1 MIYCLTG
8 ELIFLDAL
16 NYTAVIDCAGVGY
29 KVTVTANTLTKL
41 SPLTDKEVRVYTH
54 MQISEANGVELF
66 GFFDTD
72 ELEAFKLLIT
82 VSGIGP
88 KGAVAVLSA
97 MDPMQLSLAI
107 AAEDSRAISRAQG
120 IGAKTAARIVL
131 ELKDKFAKVFPVPT
145 SGDGLLPAKEKA
157 QSSPRSATKLS
168 DARDALTVLGFSR
181 AEATSALRNISTDLP
196 LEDMIKEALAALMK

>member
-145 SGDGLLPAKEKA
+145 SGDGLLPAKEKV

>member
-8 ELIFLDAL
+8 ELIMLDAL

-29 KVTVTANTLTKL
+29 KTTITSNTLSAL
-41 SPLTDKEVRVYTH
+41 SQLSGKEVRIYTH
-54 MQISEANGVELF
+54 MQVSENSVELY

-88 KGAVAVLSA
+88 KGAMAVLSA
-97 MDPMQLSLAI
+97 MKPYELSLAI
-107 AAEDSRAISRAQG
+107 ASEDSKTISRAQG
-120 IGAKTAARIVL
+120 VGAKTAARIVL
-131 ELKDKFAKVFPVPT
+131 ELKDKFTKAFPVPGAGET
-145 SGDGLLPAKEKA
+145 VKTVSRTPVSRGEA
-157 QSSPRSATKLS
+157 SKLS

-181 AEATSALRNISTDLP
+181 TEATNALKNADTSKP
-196 LEDMIKEALAALMK
+196 LEDIVKDALASLMK

>member
-16 NYTAVIDCAGVGY
+16 NYSAVIDCAGVGY

-41 SPLTDKEVRVYTH
+41 SPLTDKEVRVFTH
-54 MQISEANGVELF
+54 MQVSEANGVELF

-88 KGAVAVLSA
+88 KGAMAVLSA

-107 AAEDSRAISRAQG
+107 SAEDSRAIARAQG
-120 IGAKTAARIVL
+120 VGAKTAARIVL
-131 ELKDKFAKVFPVPT
+131 ELKDKFAKAFPVAE
-145 SGDGLLPAKEKA
+145 SGGSFENAV
-157 QSSPRSATKLS
+157 PRPVPKGSASKLS

-181 AEATSALRNISTDLP
+181 AEATNALRSINAELP

>member
-8 ELIFLDAL
+8 ELILLDAL
-16 NYTAVIDCAGVGY
+16 NYTAVIECAGVGY

-72 ELEAFKLLIT
+72 ELEAFRLLIT
-82 VSGIGP
+82 VSGVGP
-88 KGAVAVLSA
+88 KCAMAVLSA
-97 MDPMQLSLAI
+97 MDPVSLSSAI
-107 AAEDSRAISRAQG
+107 ASEDSRAISRAQG
-120 IGAKTAARIVL
+120 VGAKIAARIVL
-131 ELKDKFAKVFPVPT
+131 ELKDKFAKAFPVPG
-145 SGDGLLPAKEKA
+145 SADAASRPDSSAKVSKG
-157 QSSPRSATKLS
+157 SAGKLS

-181 AEATSALRNISTDLP
+181 AEATAALRSVNADLP

>member
-41 SPLTDKEVRVYTH
+41 APLTDKEVRVYTH

-145 SGDGLLPAKEKA
+145 SGDGLLPAKEKV

>member
-145 SGDGLLPAKEKA
+145 SGEGLLPAKEKV

>member
-16 NYTAVIDCAGVGY
+16 NYTAVVDCAGVGY

-41 SPLTDKEVRVYTH
+41 SPLTNKEVRVFTH
-54 MQISEANGVELF
+54 MQVSEANGVELF

-88 KGAVAVLSA
+88 KGAMAVLSA

-107 AAEDSRAISRAQG
+107 SAEDSRAIARAQG
-120 IGAKTAARIVL
+120 VGAKTAARIVL
-131 ELKDKFAKVFPVPT
+131 ELKDKFAKAFPVPESGGSLET
-145 SGDGLLPAKEKA
+145 SSA
-157 QSSPRSATKLS
+157 PRPVSKGSASKLS

-181 AEATSALRNISTDLP
+181 AEATNALRNVNAELP
-196 LEDMIKEALAALMK
+196 LEDMIKEALAQLMK

>member
-8 ELIFLDAL
+8 EVIYLDAL

-29 KVTVTANTLTKL
+29 KLTVTANTLTKL
-41 SPLTDKEVRVYTH
+41 SGAEGKEVRVFTH
-54 MQISEANGVELF
+54 LSVSENAVELY

-88 KGAVAVLSA
+88 KGAMAILSA
-97 MDPMQLSLAI
+97 MKPLELSLAI
-107 AAEDSRAISRAQG
+107 ASEDSKSIARAQG
-120 IGAKTAARIVL
+120 VGAKTAARIVL
-131 ELKDKFAKVFPVPT
+131 ELKDKFTKAFPVPGAGQT
-145 SGDGLLPAKEKA
+145 LPREAVTRHA
-157 QSSPRSATKLS
+157 DRGNSTKLS

-181 AEATSALRNISTDLP
+181 TEATDALRRVNTDAP
-196 LEDMIKEALAALMK
+196 LEDMIKEALALLMK

>member
-8 ELIFLDAL
+8 ELIYLDAL
-16 NYTAVIDCAGVGY
+16 SYTAVIDCAGVGY

-41 SPLTDKEVRVYTH
+41 SSMTDKEVRVFTH
-54 MQISEANGVELF
+54 LQISENAVELF

-72 ELEAFKLLIT
+72 ELEAFKLLIN

-88 KGAVAVLSA
+88 KIAMAVLSS
-97 MDPMQLSLAI
+97 MSPTELSLAI

-120 IGAKTAARIVL
+120 VGAKMAARIVL
-131 ELKDKFAKVFPVPT
+131 ELKDKFAKAFPVPS
-145 SGDGLLPAKEKA
+145 SGEALPKSEASPA
-157 QSSPRSATKLS
+157 PRGSSGKLS

-181 AEATSALRNISTDLP
+181 AEATSALRNVDAALP
-196 LEDMIKEALAALMK
+196 LEDMIKEALAVLMK

>member
-131 ELKDKFAKVFPVPT
+131 ELHDKVAKMAGVVP
-145 SGDGLLPAKEKA
+145 SSLGDAA
-157 QSSPRSATKLS
+157 PRKGGSAGGGKLA
-168 DARDALTVLGFSR
+168 DATDALAVLGYSR
-181 AEATSALRNISTDLP
+181 SEIAAAMKNVNMEDP
-196 LEDMIKEALAALMK
+196 LEDIIKSALAALMR

>member
-29 KVTVTANTLTKL
+29 KTTVTANTLTKL
-41 SPLTDKEVRVYTH
+41 SPLTDKEIRVYTH

-72 ELEAFKLLIT
+72 ELEAFKMLIT

-88 KGAVAVLSA
+88 KGAMAILSA
-97 MDPMQLSLAI
+97 MDPMQLSAAI
-107 AAEDSRAISRAQG
+107 SAEDSRAIARAQG

-131 ELKDKFAKVFPVPT
+131 ELKDKFAKVFPVPGAGGENQI
-145 SGDGLLPAKEKA
+145 SSAPRPASKG
-157 QSSPRSATKLS
+157 SASKLS

>member
-41 SPLTDKEVRVYTH
+41 APLTDKEVRVYTH

-145 SGDGLLPAKEKA
+145 SGEGLPPAKEKV

>member
-66 GFFDTD
+66 GFFATD

-145 SGDGLLPAKEKA
+145 STSESGPERA
-157 QSSPRSATKLS
+157 SRRSPR
-168 DARDALTVLGFSR
+168 R
-181 AEATSALRNISTDLP
+181 
-196 LEDMIKEALAALMK
+196 

>member
-8 ELIFLDAL
+8 DLIFLDAL

-41 SPLTDKEVRVYTH
+41 SPLTDKEVRVFTH
-54 MQISEANGVELF
+54 MQVSEANGVELF

-72 ELEAFKLLIT
+72 ELEAFKMLIT

-88 KGAVAVLSA
+88 KGAMAILSA

-107 AAEDSRAISRAQG
+107 SAEDSRSISRAQG

-131 ELKDKFAKVFPVPT
+131 ELKDKFSKVFPVPDAGN
-145 SGDGLLPAKEKA
+145 SVQIPSASRPAPKG
-157 QSSPRSATKLS
+157 SATKLS

-181 AEATSALRNISTDLP
+181 AEATSALRNISTDLS

>member
-41 SPLTDKEVRVYTH
+41 APLTDKEVRVYTH

-145 SGDGLLPAKEKA
+145 SGEGLLPAKEKV

-168 DARDALTVLGFSR
+168 DARDALTVLGFSS

>member
-41 SPLTDKEVRVYTH
+41 APLTDKEVRVYTH

-145 SGDGLLPAKEKA
+145 SEEGLSPAKEKV